1 MSKKICTE
9 IGIHNYLQTVGM
21 CLKTCIT
28 VIYESIHFELTL
40 AGSMEL
46 VL

>member
-9 IGIHNYLQTVGM
+9 IGIHNYIQTVGM

-28 VIYESIHFELTL
+28 IIYESIHFELTL